1 MTPLSLPLDAIRDAL
16 PVLAGEVYLNTG
28 GAGPLPLVAAR
39 AIERATRTALT
50 RGRAGRAAYAAVTHD
65 HDALRA
71 AVGALLATSHDE
83 IAIASSST
91 QAMGA
96 FVWGIDWREGD
107 EIVTTNLEHPGL
119 MVPLR
124 TVADRF
130 GVSLRI
136 VRLNGGDEPL
146 EALVRAEAGLRTRLV
161 ALSHVSWA
169 TGARMDVEGAA
180 RAARDVGALVL
191 VDGAQGAGAIP
202 TNPRAL
208 GADGYAVAGHKW
220 LLGPEGLG
228 ALWIRRESVSAL
240 KVSFGGMG
248 SGTDHTM
255 DGGVSIHAGARR
267 LEIGT
272 QPEILV
278 PGWLAA
284 LEWLHGL
291 GWEAIH
297 EAIHIAAE
305 KARARLSAIPG
316 VRVLTPEGRQ
326 GGLVTFTVPGATPDE
341 ADARL
346 FGMGVTARWL
356 PFPAALRVTTGF
368 FTDDRDLD
376 RLCAAVS
383 LIASSPT
390 SRQ

>member
-1 MTPLSLPLDAIRDAL
+1 LDAVRDAL
-16 PVLAGEVYLNTG
+16 PVLANEVYLNTG
-28 GAGPLPLVAAR
+28 GAGPLPLVAGR

-50 RGRAGRAAYAAVTHD
+50 RGRAGRGSYADMTHD

-71 AVGALLATSHDE
+71 AVGAVLGTTHDE

-91 QAMGA
+91 QAMDA
-96 FVWGIDWREGD
+96 FIWGIDWRDGD

-119 MVPLR
+119 MIPLR

-130 GVSLRI
+130 GVTVRI
-136 VRLNGGDEPL
+136 VTLTGGDEPL
-146 EALVRAEAGLRTRLV
+146 EPLVRAETGPRTRLV

-202 TNPRAL
+202 TDPRAL

-228 ALWIRRESVSAL
+228 ALWIRRETVSAM
-240 KVSFGGMG
+240 KVSFGGMS

-255 DGGVSIHAGARR
+255 DGRVKTHVGARR

-278 PGWLAA
+278 PGWLSA
-284 LEWLHGL
+284 LSWLDGL
-291 GWEAIH
+291 GWAAVH
-297 EAIHIAAE
+297 EAIHIAAG
-305 KARARLSAIPG
+305 KARERLLAIPG
-316 VRVLTPEGRQ
+316 VTVLTPAGRQ
-326 GGLVTFTVPGATPDE
+326 AGLVTFTVPATSPEE

-346 FGMGVTARWL
+346 FEMGVTARWL
-356 PFPAALRVTTGF
+356 PFPAALRVATGF

-376 RLCAAVS
+376 RLAAAVS
-383 LIASSPT
+383 LIASSPS
-390 SRQ
+390 SRK